1 MDKDL
6 ELNYIIFL
14 MKKYLMFIGLV
25 GVFIYFS
32 SCEVDDIC
40 IEKVLTP
47 RLIVKF
53 YNGTLPTKVKT
64 VDSLYVWA
72 DGKDSLYKNT
82 TVDSILLPLNT
93 ASNTTKYLLSVGDNI
108 DTLIINY
115 DKTNVFVSRSC
126 GYKTN
131 FIWLNTSSLT
141 RHWVTGFETINT
153 PQLIENEA
161 KAHVKI
167 YH

>member
-1 MDKDL
+1 MKL
-6 ELNYIIFL
+6 IFVIFL
-14 MKKYLMFIGLV
+14 MKKYLIFSGLV
-25 GVFIYFS
+25 GIFIYFS

-53 YNGTLPTKVKT
+53 YNSTLPTKVSS
-64 VDSLYVWA
+64 VDSLYVWVE
-72 DGKDSLYKNT
+72 GKDSLYKNR
-82 TVDSILLPLNT
+82 TVDSLLLPLNT
-93 ASNTTKYLLSVGDNI
+93 ASNTTKYLLSVGNKI

-131 FIWLNTSSLT
+131 FIWLNNSSLT
-141 RHWVTGFETINT
+141 HHWATGFETINT